1 MEFSALVIEPINA
14 DVVLD
19 KVGTDEDGAGLLFV
33 GVVRDHNEGR
43 SVKGVHYYAYEK
55 MADLVLRE
63 IVEEATNSL
72 GTDRIVVVHRLGKL
86 KVGDISVA
94 IAVSSPHRANS
105 YEASRFIIE
114 EINRRLPIW
123 KKELYSDGNEE
134 WVDGTIPVNLS
145 QDVNQS

>member
-1 MEFSALVIEPINA
+1 MAFSALVIEPINA

-63 IVEEATNSL
+63 IVEEATNSF
-72 GTDRIVVVHRLGKL
+72 RLYNSSLSKALKRGIIKKQNVSRKLSSLSDKL
-86 KVGDISVA
+86 KKIS
-94 IAVSSPHRANS
+94 
-105 YEASRFIIE
+105 
-114 EINRRLPIW
+114 
-123 KKELYSDGNEE
+123 
-134 WVDGTIPVNLS
+134 
-145 QDVNQS
+145 

>member
-1 MEFSALVIEPINA
+1 
-14 DVVLD
+14 
-19 KVGTDEDGAGLLFV
+19 
-33 GVVRDHNEGR
+33 
-43 SVKGVHYYAYEK
+43 

-114 EINRRLPIW
+114 EIKRRLPIW